1 MAKKQSIT
9 RLRKLL
15 KIDQNALEPYYRY
28 YLGELKMDELT
39 SMQQEKLER
48 YMKIWS
54 WYCLGRT
61 KETILGSIMRDYA
74 VENRQAQYDLAE
86 CIMLHGRL
94 DQVQKDGQR
103 VASREFHYLLAQ
115 FAMKDKQWD
124 VAMRARKEGDILAGI
139 YEPEEIGWD
148 PNDWNKPVKEI
159 WAVQVINNTY
169 NAGETHEST
178 KTTEID
184 E

>member
-1 MAKKQSIT
+1 
-9 RLRKLL
+9 
-15 KIDQNALEPYYRY
+15 
-28 YLGELKMDELT
+28 
-39 SMQQEKLER
+39 
-48 YMKIWS
+48 
-54 WYCLGRT
+54 
-61 KETILGSIMRDYA
+61 
-74 VENRQAQYDLAE
+74 
-86 CIMLHGRL
+86 
-94 DQVQKDGQR
+94 

-124 VAMRARKEGDILAGI
+124 VAMRAWKEGDILAGI

-178 KTTEID
+178 KKIEID